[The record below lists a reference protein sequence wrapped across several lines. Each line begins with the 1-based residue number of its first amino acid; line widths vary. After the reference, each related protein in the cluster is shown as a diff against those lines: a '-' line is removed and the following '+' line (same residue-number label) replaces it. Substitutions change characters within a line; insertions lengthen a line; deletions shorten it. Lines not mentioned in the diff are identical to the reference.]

1 MNADL
6 VRVGDVIIGT
16 DSRAMRVLDVQHLYD
31 RDGERSFDVRQILIT
46 LIAME
51 PPDACEETEIVTE
64 TTHPEGAGP
73 QETGAD

>member
-16 DSRAMRVLDVQHLYD
+16 DGRAMRVLDVQHLYH

-51 PPDACEETEIVTE
+51 STDACEESEIVLE
-64 TTHPEGAGP
+64 TAHPEAASA